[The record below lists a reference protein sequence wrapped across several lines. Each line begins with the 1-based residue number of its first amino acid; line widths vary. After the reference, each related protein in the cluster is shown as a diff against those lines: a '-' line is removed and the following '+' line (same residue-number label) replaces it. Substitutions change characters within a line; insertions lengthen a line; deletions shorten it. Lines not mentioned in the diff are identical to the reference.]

1 MRTFF
6 INSKTYMVPNMNYS
20 QVVPDGPE
28 PDWEG
33 SKMGVLDTHG
43 LLTLLSAT
51 ELVAQSNGSS
61 WTTRDTY
68 ALRSWVDKYRKWME
82 TSVLGKEE
90 GQALNNHGR

>member
-1 MRTFF
+1 
-6 INSKTYMVPNMNYS
+6 MVPNMNYS
-20 QVVPDGPE
+20 QVVPDGVE
-28 PDWEG
+28 TKWEG

-68 ALRSWVDKYRKWME
+68 ALRSWIDKYRKWME
-82 TSVLGKEE
+82 TSVLGRKEGE
-90 GQALNNHGR
+90 ALNNHGT